1 MVKKATKMSTAKR
14 KLKVRVKPAP
24 KPKVKAKA
32 KPKSKIKAKAK
43 PALRAK
49 KTESERRI
57 LGRRR
62 LLWPG
67 RLKYSGY
74 SFDCRIFDL
83 SLGGAK
89 VELDLP
95 LKRGTMVTLQIPD
108 VGILVAKVAW
118 ARDGKM
124 ALAFLEGTAAIRKKL
139 AAKAAKLGLA

>member
-1 MVKKATKMSTAKR
+1 MSTAKR

-24 KPKVKAKA
+24 KTKLKAKPNPKSKIRAKA
-32 KPKSKIKAKAK
+32 KPS
-43 PALRAK
+43 LRAK
-49 KTESERRI
+49 KSESERRV

-67 RLKYSGY
+67 RMKYGDF

-95 LKRGTMVTLQIPD
+95 LKRGTLVTLQIPD
-108 VGILVAKVAW
+108 VGILIAKVAW
-118 ARDGKM
+118 ARDGQM

-139 AAKAAKLGLA
+139 AAKAAMLGLV

>member
-1 MVKKATKMSTAKR
+1 MAKKPSSTSSAKR

-24 KPKVKAKA
+24 KVKAKPKSRIRAKA
-32 KPKSKIKAKAK
+32 KPK
-43 PALRAK
+43 PTLRVK
-49 KTESERRI
+49 KSESERRN

-67 RLKYSGY
+67 RMKYGGY

-95 LKRGTMVTLQIPD
+95 LKRGTLVTLQIPD
-108 VGILVAKVAW
+108 VGLMVAKVAW
-118 ARDGKM
+118 SRDGKM
-124 ALAFLEGTAAIRKKL
+124 ALAFLEGTAAVRRKL